1 MSIYTEDATVEMV
14 LRRAVAGD
22 LDIGLAPAAL
32 RAFPCAVAALT
43 AADCTT
49 ANEEGQVATKEEEK
63 MAVAWT
69 WTGPRK
75 TRAWVAQAVRAVV
88 AKNGG
93 RAKKAKKKGGK
104 DGASGDD
111 RANGRSIRG
120 SGAAAGAFDEG
131 ADILSQK
138 RPVQWRI

>member
-1 MSIYTEDATVEMV
+1 MEVV

-32 RAFPCAVAALT
+32 RASRYAVAALT
-43 AADCTT
+43 AADCTA
-49 ANEEGQVATKEEEK
+49 ANEEARVAAKEEEKK

-88 AKNGG
+88 AKND
-93 RAKKAKKKGGK
+93 REAKAKKKGRK
-104 DGASGDD
+104 DEASGDD
-111 RANGRSIRG
+111 RANGRSTRG

-131 ADILSQK
+131 ADIRSQK
-138 RPVQWRI
+138 QPVQWKI